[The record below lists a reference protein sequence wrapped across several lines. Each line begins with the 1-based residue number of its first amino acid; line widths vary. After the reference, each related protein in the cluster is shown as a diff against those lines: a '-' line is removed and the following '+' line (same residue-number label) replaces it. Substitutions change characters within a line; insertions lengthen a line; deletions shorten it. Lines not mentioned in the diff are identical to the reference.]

1 MFALIY
7 VQLKFHLHY
16 LFSVYK
22 NSVTVIYDFSTML
35 PESLNQDL
43 ENLITKLN
51 LDLVS
56 DILLIQNNCENQD
69 TVNVALAF
77 AKRHAKV
84 SMWKDLNYITI
95 HVRRYVSTT
104 KLTPTHCE
112 HLHLHSYRCP
122 IKHSR
127 LYCQT

>member
-7 VQLKFHLHY
+7 VQLKFHQHY

-77 AKRHAKV
+77 AKRHTKV
-84 SMWKDLNYITI
+84 NIWKYLN
-95 HVRRYVSTT
+95 
-104 KLTPTHCE
+104 
-112 HLHLHSYRCP
+112 
-122 IKHSR
+122 
-127 LYCQT
+127 

>member
-1 MFALIY
+1 
-7 VQLKFHLHY
+7 
-16 LFSVYK
+16 
-22 NSVTVIYDFSTML
+22 ML

-77 AKRHAKV
+77 AKRHTKV
-84 SMWKDLNYITI
+84 NIWKYLN
-95 HVRRYVSTT
+95 
-104 KLTPTHCE
+104 
-112 HLHLHSYRCP
+112 
-122 IKHSR
+122 
-127 LYCQT
+127 

>member
-7 VQLKFHLHY
+7 VQSKFHQHY

-56 DILLIQNNCENQD
+56 DILLVQNNCENQD

-77 AKRHAKV
+77 AKKHTKV
-84 SMWKDLNYITI
+84 SM
-95 HVRRYVSTT
+95 
-104 KLTPTHCE
+104 
-112 HLHLHSYRCP
+112 
-122 IKHSR
+122 
-127 LYCQT
+127 

>member
-1 MFALIY
+1 MFVLIY

-84 SMWKDLNYITI
+84 SM
-95 HVRRYVSTT
+95 
-104 KLTPTHCE
+104 
-112 HLHLHSYRCP
+112 
-122 IKHSR
+122 
-127 LYCQT
+127 

>member
-7 VQLKFHLHY
+7 VQLKFY

-35 PESLNQDL
+35 PESLNKDL

-56 DILLIQNNCENQD
+56 DILLVQNNCENQD

-77 AKRHAKV
+77 AKRHSKV
-84 SMWKDLNYITI
+84 NIWKYLNYISI
-95 HVRRYVSTT
+95 HAQRYVSTT
-104 KLTPTHCE
+104 KLTPTHSE
-112 HLHLHSYRCP
+112 HLHSYRCP

>member
-1 MFALIY
+1 M
-7 VQLKFHLHY
+7 QLEFHQHY

-56 DILLIQNNCENQD
+56 DILLVQNNCENQD

-77 AKRHAKV
+77 AKKHTKV
-84 SMWKDLNYITI
+84 SM
-95 HVRRYVSTT
+95 
-104 KLTPTHCE
+104 
-112 HLHLHSYRCP
+112 
-122 IKHSR
+122 
-127 LYCQT
+127 